1 MARINDLAGRYAD
14 DATADAAFVANGW
27 DKSEGVVYYDTT
39 LSQFKK
45 WDEVASAWVFDAGT
59 PGGGDPAFPGIETA
73 NCVFVDKGTNVV
85 EDGSAQFPFHTIQDA
100 VTAAVALVPSVTNP
114 VTIYVFPGIYT
125 EQVAL
130 TALAS
135 QYITLKGIAGP
146 SHNSGNVTALS
157 ADAVVITST
166 SNPVVSLLY
175 GHKVL
180 EDITVHT
187 NTAGVTRIYNMGSI
201 SDRGPVTLRR
211 VKFAGTG
218 TGDNVYHGGYNQ
230 HLQMEDCIFQSQAN
244 NQLNIVAGTFWAN
257 RLAFVSGYQGWPIV
271 LNGVGDAKF
280 TDCDFMFIGAD
291 LGTGVPIVITSGSR
305 FEFHSCKFRANAT
318 DPITVNGA
326 LSRLVVANCEFQ
338 NSYSRY
344 GIALNAA
351 VTDLRVV
358 NNVFQ
363 VPPAWNRTYAQ
374 ITSSV
379 ANSGVFSNNYMC
391 SGLGANI
398 TTQDRDKHVYGSTD
412 CYHTLQVAMTQATT
426 DGDVIHLHD
435 DVTLTAALTANTND
449 VTIEGHGHSIT
460 RAAHGTICDLT
471 QDRKLTFRNCHLDGA
486 LIVSGAGAKLELID
500 CKFDGAIDVQNT
512 TDASTL
518 IKLTHTDIISDTTA
532 KYPLYVSDVD
542 PVIEIYDCYLEAPSV
557 AGSGYAAIE
566 LVAKNDNLVV
576 VQSDLIGYVWSGGAG
591 EEILIACP
599 INGHGN
605 DPEVTVYHCGLNG
618 ALFTVVDALSP
629 ADPYNVVSTGI
640 GLPRHRW

>member
-59 PGGGDPAFPGIETA
+59 PGGGDPAFPGIETV
-73 NCVFVDKGTNVV
+73 NCVFVDKGTNAA

-114 VTIYVFPGIYT
+114 VTIYVYPGIYT

-166 SNPVVSLLY
+166 SSPVVDLFY
-175 GHKVL
+175 GNKVL
-180 EDITVHT
+180 EDITVHSD
-187 NTAGVTRIYNMGSI
+187 TAGVIRIRNQGWDY
-201 SDRGPVTLRR
+201 PTTLRR
-211 VKFAGTG
+211 VKFAGSG
-218 TGDNVYHGGYNQ
+218 TGDNVYHHTWAN
-230 HLQMEDCIFQSQAN
+230 HLYMEDCIFQSTAL
-244 NQLNIVAGTFWAN
+244 NQLNITGGTFWAN
-257 RLAFVSGYQGWPIV
+257 RLTFVSGHNSRPIV

-280 TDCDFMFIGAD
+280 IDCDFMFIGAD
-291 LGTGVPIVITSGSR
+291 IGTGVPIQITSGSR
-305 FEFHSCKFRANAT
+305 FEFHSCKFRTDAA
-318 DPITVNGA
+318 DPITVSNA
-326 LSRLVVANCEFQ
+326 IVRLVVANCEFQ
-338 NSYSRY
+338 NSHSRY

-363 VPPAWNRTYAQ
+363 APPGWVRTYAQ
-374 ITSSV
+374 ITSFV

-412 CYHTLQVAMTQATT
+412 CYQTLQVAMTQATT

-435 DVTLTAALTANTND
+435 NVTLTAALTANTND

-486 LIVSGAGAKLELID
+486 LIVSGTGAKLELID

-532 KYPLYVSDVD
+532 KYPLYVNDVD

-576 VQSDLIGYVWSGGAG
+576 VQSDLIGYVWSGGEG
-591 EEILIACP
+591 EEILFACP

-605 DPEVTVYHCGLNG
+605 DPSVTVYHCGLNG
-618 ALFTVVDALSP
+618 ALSTVTNTIAT
-629 ADPYNVVSTGI
+629 PYNVEDTAI